1 MKHRKLDYSKCDQAV
16 ANVRAVAAK
25 REQKLLREI
34 YRGVHWRSKRGYRW
48 AEVSIKG
55 IAKSIVKEVSAKLIA
70 GHYTVTYSPIR
81 ADYLRV
87 SWE

>member
-1 MKHRKLDYSKCDQAV
+1 MKHCKLDYTKCDQAV
-16 ANVRAVAAK
+16 ANVRAVVAK
-25 REQKLLREI
+25 REQKLLRKV
-34 YRGVHWRSKRGYRW
+34 YRAVRCRSKRGYLW

-55 IAKSIVKEVSAKLIA
+55 VARSIVKEVSARLIT
-70 GHYTVTYSPIR
+70 GHYTVTLSPIR